1 MTTVNMLEAKT
12 SLSKLVEAVESG
24 AENEI
29 IIARNG
35 KPAIVPLATEPRKK
49 RQLGL
54 LAGKYPPMDFEA
66 FQAMDAEI
74 EAMFLGE
81 ARGEVRLLLDTHI
94 AIWTLTEPRRI
105 PANITDLPDPVNTV
119 AVSAIVVLEI
129 AIKHQLGRRDSPPF
143 SGHEAIAHFEHAGFV
158 MLDVTPAH
166 AAVSSACLHTF

>member
-24 AENEI
+24 VENEI

-35 KPAIVPLATEPRKK
+35 KPAAKLVPLATEPRKK

-81 ARGEVRLLLDTHI
+81 
-94 AIWTLTEPRRI
+94 
-105 PANITDLPDPVNTV
+105 
-119 AVSAIVVLEI
+119 
-129 AIKHQLGRRDSPPF
+129 GR
-143 SGHEAIAHFEHAGFV
+143 EEK
-158 MLDVTPAH
+158 
-166 AAVSSACLHTF
+166 

>member
-12 SLSKLVEAVESG
+12 SLSRLVEAVESG
-24 AENEI
+24 AETEI

-35 KPAIVPLATEPRKK
+35 KPAAKLVPLAAEPAKK

-81 ARGEVRLLLDTHI
+81 
-94 AIWTLTEPRRI
+94 
-105 PANITDLPDPVNTV
+105 
-119 AVSAIVVLEI
+119 
-129 AIKHQLGRRDSPPF
+129 
-143 SGHEAIAHFEHAGFV
+143 
-158 MLDVTPAH
+158 DVEEK
-166 AAVSSACLHTF
+166 